1 MWLVA
6 TVLASTDTVCKVTEG
21 SFHHLSSQVSVLGF
35 SFTTSVSP
43 GGSNPST
50 LFQGWC
56 LLWVSWT
63 MVLAESVY
71 VGHFDWVSEKS
82 GDRCRLLSAQR
93 TMGNMHFVFLI
104 PLLWYKPRVW
114 EKALRSPL
122 LILEISLSKVKEK
135 KRPASETVS
144 CFFSC
149 SHFSPWGIV
158 DASARLGKSLARM
171 RGKQKHAD

>member
-35 SFTTSVSP
+35 SFTPSVSP

-114 EKALRSPL
+114 EKSPQ
-122 LILEISLSKVKEK
+122 IPPFDSRNLS
-135 KRPASETVS
+135 
-144 CFFSC
+144 F
-149 SHFSPWGIV
+149 
-158 DASARLGKSLARM
+158 KS
-171 RGKQKHAD
+171 